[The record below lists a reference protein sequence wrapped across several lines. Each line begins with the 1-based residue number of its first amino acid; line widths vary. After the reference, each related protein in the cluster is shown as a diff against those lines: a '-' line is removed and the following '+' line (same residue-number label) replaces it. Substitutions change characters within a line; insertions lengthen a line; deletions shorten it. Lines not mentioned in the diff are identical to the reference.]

1 MGKSQ
6 DLQTA
11 VILVDTIARW
21 CWDSLGLAV
30 YTWRGSQRCLENTQ
44 YKFGTI
50 GWWAVHTGT
59 YGQGRIRQ
67 DLKKE
72 SWDVLCMGSQITKA
86 VGGTGSLWL
95 LWAKPD
101 LGMEVRSDLS
111 NASSL
116 SELESLLRQEYAGWR
131 MKRSW
136 STALS
141 RNRVQV

>member
-1 MGKSQ
+1 MLKEHSVQVWG
-6 DLQTA
+6 
-11 VILVDTIARW
+11 
-21 CWDSLGLAV
+21 
-30 YTWRGSQRCLENTQ
+30 NT
-44 YKFGTI
+44 

-95 LWAKPD
+95 LRAKPD
-101 LGMEVRSDLS
+101 LGMELRSDLS

-116 SELESLLRQEYAGWR
+116 SELESVLRQEYAGWR

-136 STALS
+136 STTLS